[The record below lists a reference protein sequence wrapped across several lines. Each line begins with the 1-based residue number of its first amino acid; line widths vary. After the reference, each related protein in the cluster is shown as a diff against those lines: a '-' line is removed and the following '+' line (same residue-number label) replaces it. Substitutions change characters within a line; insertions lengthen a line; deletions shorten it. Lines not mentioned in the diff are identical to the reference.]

1 MSLEIEICFLIYL
14 FFGFRYEMR
23 ERERVTKRLIMICG
37 IKRERETV
45 RGVQYFKV
53 EIIDMFNC

>member
-37 IKRERETV
+37 I
-45 RGVQYFKV
+45 
-53 EIIDMFNC
+53 